1 MAALAKASGLLVSK
15 YNFARLLF
23 WGCFVLEFVFIAQ
36 GSIPPSAVPT
46 KGGPATGIATKPVRL
61 KKSSLTIRREHGF
74 LGFQQNKDCLFL
86 PMAAIQKL
94 ASST

>member
-1 MAALAKASGLLVSK
+1 MDLI
-15 YNFARLLF
+15 
-23 WGCFVLEFVFIAQ
+23 FIFQ
-36 GSIPPSAVPT
+36 GIHPPWCRGPDR
-46 KGGPATGIATKPVRL
+46 GPATGIATKPVRL

-74 LGFQQNKDCLFL
+74 LGFQQNKDRLFL